1 MGTRTEPNAE
11 LAWLRLLQL
20 CSPALPVGAFA
31 YSEGLE
37 TAVHE
42 RWITDDASTATW
54 ILGRLRRGAAH
65 LEAPVG
71 VRLHAAWQ
79 ANDAARVEH
88 WNRTLGAFRESRE
101 LRDADRAMGQALARL
116 LCAFGIDEA
125 APWRTRADATYVA
138 MFMLAATSWDIPCPA
153 ALTGMLWAWLV
164 GQVTAAV
171 KLVPLGQTA
180 GQRLLLAAARE
191 IPGLVERALVLGDDE
206 IGAFAPGVALAAAQH
221 EAQDVRLFRS

>member
-1 MGTRTEPNAE
+1 MRTEPTSE

-37 TAVHE
+37 TAVE
-42 RWITDDASTATW
+42 NGWIRDDASATSW

-71 VRLHAAWQ
+71 ARLHAAWL
-79 ANDAARVEH
+79 AGDAERVER

-116 LCAFGIDEA
+116 LVAFGIDEA
-125 APWRTRADATYVA
+125 APWRTRSDSTYVA

-153 ALTGMLWAWLV
+153 ALTGLLWAWLE

-191 IPGLVERALVLGDDE
+191 IPGLVERALVLGDDD
-206 IGAFAPGVALAAAQH
+206 IGGFTPGAALAAAQH